1 MCFTEPWTSVRE
13 TLDRLKAE
21 AIADVDAEGCTAPED
36 MYKKPVLCA
45 AHVVS
50 IGDPV
55 YRKRLESVQAMHR
68 KLEDW
73 NVRLQSDQP
82 GYPVYHGNHGL
93 YNSQELNNKALQRQ
107 REKEKKELKDE
118 IRSYQE
124 DRRNAQEML
133 AQDMLAYE
141 RAKFQADCAARNIRT
156 TEDVERAYIRIAVA
170 RADVVS

>member
-1 MCFTEPWTSVRE
+1 MIYRAVDFCTRD
-13 TLDRLKAE
+13 LDRLKAE
-21 AIADVDAEGCTAPED
+21 AIADVDAAGCTAPEN
-36 MYKKPVLCA
+36 MYKKSVLCPS
-45 AHVVS
+45 HVVS

-55 YRKRLESVQAMHR
+55 YRKRLQSVQAIHR
-68 KLEDW
+68 ELEDW
-73 NVRLQSDQP
+73 TVRLQSDEP
-82 GYPVYHGNHGL
+82 SYPVMYGNHGR

-141 RAKFQADCAARNIRT
+141 RARFQADCAARAIRT
-156 TEDVERAYIRIAVA
+156 AEDAERA
-170 RADVVS
+170 